1 MISSVPRPSLDASIS
16 NVLLSRNRETE
27 SAVADIGNY
36 TGDSIRCGFYIRWST
51 GRGLRNQITPPRT
64 LTDRERSLKAV
75 IKLGGFAFPPGLEKP
90 LVAGYV
96 RLLRKL
102 AAEHHLVV
110 VTGGGE
116 TARSYIKAARSMG
129 VSEAL
134 CDQLGILVSRLNAR
148 LLADGLGE
156 NAFPEIPVD
165 VVELKHYFASGKI
178 VAMGGLTPGHSTNAV
193 AAIAAETVG
202 AELFVNATD
211 VDGVYTSDPGKD
223 KHAKKLERVSTT
235 QLTEILSK
243 TGVMAG
249 AYDLMDPLALRII
262 ERSKLSTVIVDGRK
276 TSNITQALRK
286 QSIGTRIVH
295 K

>member
-1 MISSVPRPSLDASIS
+1 LVNLWD
-16 NVLLSRNRETE
+16 
-27 SAVADIGNY
+27 
-36 TGDSIRCGFYIRWST
+36 
-51 GRGLRNQITPPRT
+51 LRNQITPLSAVT
-64 LTDRERSLKAV
+64 GKEKSMKAV
-75 IKLGGFAFPPGLEKP
+75 IKLGGFAFPVGLDKP
-90 LVAGYV
+90 LVAEYV
-96 RLLRKL
+96 KLLKEL
-102 AAEHHLVV
+102 VGEHHLVV

-116 TARSYIKAARSMG
+116 TARSYIKAARGMG
-129 VSEAL
+129 VSESM

-148 LLADGLGE
+148 LLVDGLGE
-156 NAFPEIPVD
+156 YAFPEIPVNID
-165 VVELKHYFASGKI
+165 ELKHYFASGKI

-223 KHAKKLERVSTT
+223 EHAVRLEKVSVT

-243 TGVMAG
+243 TGMMAG

-276 TSNITQALRK
+276 TSNVARVLRNED
-286 QSIGTRIVH
+286 IGTRIAH